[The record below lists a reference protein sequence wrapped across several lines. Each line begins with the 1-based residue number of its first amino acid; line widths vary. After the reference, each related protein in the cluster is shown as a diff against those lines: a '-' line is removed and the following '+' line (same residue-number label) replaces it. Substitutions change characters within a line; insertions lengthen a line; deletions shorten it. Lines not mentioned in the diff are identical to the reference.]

1 MVAHPVVAYL
11 RATPVPA
18 CQLGEGVRTSL
29 IRMMVSGEEGS
40 LWNLFGVGG
49 AGTPDDGQ
57 AAASGQV
64 CLQRLEGVNAYGSL
78 VEASVLGVWLF
89 CVGKRGEP
97 AWAIRSA
104 AL

>member
-1 MVAHPVVAYL
+1 MV
-11 RATPVPA
+11 
-18 CQLGEGVRTSL
+18 C
-29 IRMMVSGEEGS
+29 GEEGR

-49 AGTPDDGQ
+49 AGSADDGQ

-64 CLQRLEGVNAYGSL
+64 GLQRLEGVNAYGSL

-97 AWAIRSA
+97 TRAIRSA